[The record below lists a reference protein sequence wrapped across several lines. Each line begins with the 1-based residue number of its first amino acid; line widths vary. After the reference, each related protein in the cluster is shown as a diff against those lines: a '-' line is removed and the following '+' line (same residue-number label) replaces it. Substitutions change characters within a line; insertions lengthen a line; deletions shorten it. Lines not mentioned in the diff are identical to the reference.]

1 MGGLN
6 MEWITANLADM
17 MSTYWWIIVGT
28 VIGTAAIMS
37 GFMAP
42 IAERLEDAHSALV
55 FHATHRYRVRAAS
68 EGSRQGA
75 RSPKHGS
82 MGGRRGRHELQG
94 ASS

>member
-1 MGGLN
+1 

-37 GFMAP
+37 GFIAP

-68 EGSRQGA
+68 EGSTRRPFTEA
-75 RSPKHGS
+75 RLD
-82 MGGRRGRHELQG
+82 GRKKGK
-94 ASS
+94 A